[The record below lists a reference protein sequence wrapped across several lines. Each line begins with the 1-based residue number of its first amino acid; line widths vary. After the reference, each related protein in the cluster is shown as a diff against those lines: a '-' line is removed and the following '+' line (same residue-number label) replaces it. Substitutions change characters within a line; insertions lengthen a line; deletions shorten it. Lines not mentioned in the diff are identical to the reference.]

1 MERNDVF
8 CVVSKYPSNC
18 IPQVFSLVLKI
29 IKIDRP
35 SILFPTCALLVK
47 FCMFCQQF
55 DVIKQRFF
63 CSSHSTGALQSISGG
78 SLMSRQFKLCLLPC
92 LQISPRSASGVVGNE
107 NKPEGF
113 HNPTVQ
119 GGRQTNR
126 RSCISILAGVQ
137 GRAWLQGM
145 AERKELGT
153 NSVLIVYF

>member
-8 CVVSKYPSNC
+8 FVVSKYPSNC
-18 IPQVFSLVLKI
+18 IPQVFSLVFKI

-35 SILFPTCALLVK
+35 SILFTKCALLVK
-47 FCMFCQQF
+47 FYMFCQQF
-55 DVIKQRFF
+55 DVIKQWFF

-92 LQISPRSASGVVGNE
+92 LQISPCSASGVVGNE

-119 GGRQTNR
+119 GGRQIEEAVYLSWQVYR
-126 RSCISILAGVQ
+126 EGPSY
-137 GRAWLQGM
+137 RAWQK
-145 AERKELGT
+145 ERNWGQ
-153 NSVLIVYF
+153 IVS